1 MKGHINFEDNIF
13 ILNIRIRM
21 IHDLLIL
28 DTDADLFLGKT
39 LEDLD
44 FINATLTSLL
54 LSLKENLRLIDRDEQ
69 FHNLAETERQFCEV
83 LSELDQGEGAIS
95 VLQYPELKDRLEP
108 LAGRSRDRRRSL
120 EDLMAETKNL
130 TMEPVVGYEELHE
143 LLGR

>member
-28 DTDADLFLGKT
+28 DTDAELFLGKT

-95 VLQYPELKDRLEP
+95 AIQYPELKDRLEL
-108 LAGRSRDRRRSL
+108 LAGRSRDRRMSL
-120 EDLMAETKNL
+120 EELMAETKNL
-130 TMEPVVGYEELHE
+130 TMEPVVGYDELHE
-143 LLGR
+143 LLSR